1 MAWFET
7 DIETN
12 DFGTIHI
19 SPIDAQYKGLDRFAY
34 VTEAHEVSTVIDATS
49 IYSSIQDTSVY
60 LSLSVMNGWAD
71 EETQQSAEYKQHL
84 DNFRKNVYWLTGGE
98 SKGGIFFYKYNNE
111 LNVGVFYELCE
122 KEESGHQYIRYHIGY
137 TYELGAKTPYELS
150 EFAIFFRESEYED
163 MPNFMIQCKQT
174 IDPDGDVQV
183 AYYRPGNAGAGEGDT
198 TDSLAEAISDCSYAG
213 DVPNQSWDWYTVSYQ
228 NIFTIPVEDADT
240 GSGSW
245 SGGSAV
251 DPSYNPYPDS
261 SDPAYQDEPD
271 RPEPDTIDVDD
282 PNESGIDAC
291 NSGFI
296 TLYNPT
302 KQSVIDFNN
311 YLFTDITDSIS
322 QQLKRLFSNPLEYIV
337 FIAMCHFK
345 PTTSIA
351 QHNIVFAG
359 IDSGVSAPIVGQ
371 QFKVIDCGSLKIPMQ
386 NSNFTDF
393 APYSKVCIYLPY
405 IGFRDLKID
414 EVRGATLYVS
424 YSVDLMTGSCVCY
437 VRAVRGQRGFWST
450 MSSKDCELNSIILTA
465 EGNCFELLPLSAVDF
480 RNFYNGLIGIVGGGM
495 AAAAGNFAGGM
506 GAMASSVT
514 SMKPNVNRSGNGTGN
529 YGYFGN
535 QTPFV
540 IITYPYGANPGGFGE
555 YEGFPSNM
563 IMEIKKCY
571 SKKPGEGY
579 VEIDP
584 DTIWMNDIPC
594 LDAEMDEIKDLLNK
608 GVFVNVQ

>member
-1 MAWFET
+1 MATLET
-7 DIETN
+7 EIASN
-12 DFGTIHI
+12 DFGNMQI
-19 SPIDAQYKGLDRFAY
+19 SPLDTSNYDSLDRFAY
-34 VTEAHEVSTVIDATS
+34 ADEASKPSSVVDLSGA
-49 IYSSIQDTSVY
+49 YSMLQDTNVY
-60 LSLSVMNGWAD
+60 LSLQYLLNWHDD
-71 EETQQSAEYKQHL
+71 EEVESQTFKEHA
-84 DNFRKNVYWLTGGE
+84 DNFRKNVYWLTGNE
-98 SKGGIFFYKYNNE
+98 NSGGIFFFRVGND
-111 LNVGVFYELCE
+111 LNPGVYYELLE
-122 KEESGHQYIRYHIGY
+122 KEDQGTHYIRFYIGFAN
-137 TYELGAKTPYELS
+137 TLGANTPYELS
-150 EFAIFFRESEYED
+150 EVAIFFADSVDENYPSFYFMTKKTTDSDWMIEY
-163 MPNFMIQCKQT
+163 F
-174 IDPDGDVQV
+174 
-183 AYYRPGNAGAGEGDT
+183 RPGDLQDT
-198 TDSLAEAISDCSYAG
+198 GKSTDSLAEAIQDPSYS
-213 DVPNQSWDWYTVSYQ
+213 VSTPNQTWANYMVNWV
-228 NIFTIPVEDADT
+228 FMPTIPPQDADT

-245 SGGSAV
+245 SGGSAI
-251 DPSYNPYPDS
+251 DPSYNPYPDA

-506 GAMASSVT
+506 GAMASSVA